1 MFLVTKCLARLT
13 GLASNYGVGFSPVGD
28 CLMRASRLSL
38 TGICCNQ
45 QEAWALLGRD
55 SGTCSWSS
63 LSCNSV
69 PGISSLG
76 PVNHGRGDVA
86 TGRQTVCNDLIR
98 FLLMSG
104 AHVDRKTHFPI
115 KFLSGTHHRSSLV
128 RTQLLSNVR
137 FLFFPSGLHMIHKEW
152 ILGNFNLK
160 FAIRLIV
167 ENRDCILLHSHLGS
181 NTSVLVTEAP
191 S

>member
-1 MFLVTKCLARLT
+1 MFPVTKCLARLT

-28 CLMRASRLSL
+28 CLRRVSGLSL
-38 TGICCNQ
+38 TGICYNQ

-55 SGTCSWSS
+55 SGTCSWFS

-69 PGISSLG
+69 PGISSLE

-86 TGRQTVCNDLIR
+86 TGRQTVCNDLMQ

-115 KFLSGTHHRSSLV
+115 KFLSGTHHKNSLV
-128 RTQLLSNVR
+128 RTQL
-137 FLFFPSGLHMIHKEW
+137 FFFFPMSGFFFSQW
-152 ILGNFNLK
+152 
-160 FAIRLIV
+160 
-167 ENRDCILLHSHLGS
+167 
-181 NTSVLVTEAP
+181 P
-191 S
+191 SYDRWGMSFWEL